1 MGYDEIYE
9 TYQEVSKEHINRPL
23 FDHSTDS
30 AEETI
35 EDIRNNKIVI
45 YTAFTGDY
53 DTLKYPEVIDDNCDY
68 ICFTDNPELT
78 SDLWKIIPMEESVL
92 DNNRKAKKY
101 KLLPH
106 KYLKDYKYSFWLDGT
121 FKINIFIKIS
131 ELILKCWYQFI
142 LKEIVFMRNI
152 KLLRLFPVTL
162 GL

>member
-68 ICFTDNPELT
+68 ICFTDNTELT

-121 FKINIFIKIS
+121 FKIKGSIREYIYKNIVMMNNLIS
-131 ELILKCWYQFI
+131 
-142 LKEIVFMRNI
+142 
-152 KLLRLFPVTL
+152 
-162 GL
+162 